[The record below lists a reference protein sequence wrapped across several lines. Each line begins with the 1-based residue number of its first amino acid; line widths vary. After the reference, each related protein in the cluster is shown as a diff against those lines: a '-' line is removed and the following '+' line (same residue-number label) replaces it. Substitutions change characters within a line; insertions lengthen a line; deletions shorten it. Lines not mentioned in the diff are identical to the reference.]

1 MSMIVKLL
9 LTDVIV
15 FLVSVL
21 IMDFFDE
28 TDSLPVIFEYTLV
41 AVSIISFIAIPVLGI
56 ALIWIS

>member
-28 TDSLPVIFEYTLV
+28 TDSMPVIFEYTLV

>member
-21 IMDFFDE
+21 IMDFFYE
-28 TDSLPVIFEYTLV
+28 TDSLPIIFEYTLV
-41 AVSIISFIAIPVLGI
+41 AVYIISFIAIPVLGI

>member
-41 AVSIISFIAIPVLGI
+41 AASIISFIAIPVLGI